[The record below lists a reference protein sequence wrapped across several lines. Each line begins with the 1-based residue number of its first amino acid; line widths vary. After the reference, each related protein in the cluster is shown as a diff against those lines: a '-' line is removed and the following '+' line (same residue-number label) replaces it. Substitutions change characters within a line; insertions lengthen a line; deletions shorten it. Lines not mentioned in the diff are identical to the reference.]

1 MTRRLQQTGA
11 WLAGSLLFLPFAA
24 AAADISPESAQITR
38 VSATLNGVF
47 SPRGF
52 FNILVPL
59 GHIQGVRATKLD
71 LKKSLITIDFDPGTP
86 VTKAE
91 MRQVM
96 ENAGY
101 KPGPVAIEYI
111 PASEVSE
118 TGPGW
123 RAVKQPHSK
132 NPLIR
137 WFKMNF

>member
-1 MTRRLQQTGA
+1 MTTRLAEIGA
-11 WLAGSLLFLPFAA
+11 WLAGALLVLPFAA
-24 AAADISPESAQITR
+24 AAADIPPASAQITR

-59 GHIQGVRATKLD
+59 GQIQGVRATKLD
-71 LKKSLITIDFDPGTP
+71 LKKSLITIDFDPGIP

-101 KPGPVAIEYI
+101 KPGPVAMEHI
-111 PASEVSE
+111 PVSKVSE
-118 TGPGW
+118 IGPGW
-123 RAVKQPHSK
+123 RTVKHPRSK
-132 NPLIR
+132 NVLIR
-137 WFKMNF
+137 WLKMNF

>member
-1 MTRRLQQTGA
+1 MTTRLKQIGA
-11 WLAGSLLFLPFAA
+11 WLACALLVLPFAA
-24 AAADISPESAQITR
+24 AAADIPPASAQITR

-59 GHIQGVRATKLD
+59 GQIQGVRATKLD
-71 LKKSLITIDFDPGTP
+71 LKKSLITIDFNPGTP
-86 VTKAE
+86 VTKTE

-96 ENAGY
+96 VNAGY
-101 KPGPVAIEYI
+101 KPGPVAMEHI
-111 PASEVSE
+111 PVSKVSE
-118 TGPGW
+118 IGPGW
-123 RAVKQPHSK
+123 KAVKQPHSK

>member
-1 MTRRLQQTGA
+1 MTTRLAEIGA
-11 WLAGSLLFLPFAA
+11 WLAGALLVLPFAA
-24 AAADISPESAQITR
+24 AAADIPPTSAQITR

-96 ENAGY
+96 ANAGY
-101 KPGPVAIEYI
+101 KPGPVAMEYI
-111 PASEVSE
+111 PVSEVSE

-123 RAVKQPHSK
+123 RAVSHPKSK
-132 NPLIR
+132 NPMIR
-137 WFKMNF
+137 WFKTNF

>member
-1 MTRRLQQTGA
+1 MTTRLTEIGA
-11 WLAGSLLFLPFAA
+11 WLAGALLVLPFAA
-24 AAADISPESAQITR
+24 AAADIPPVSAQITR

-96 ENAGY
+96 ANAGY
-101 KPGPVAIEYI
+101 KPGPVAMEYI
-111 PASEVSE
+111 PVSEVSE

-123 RAVKQPHSK
+123 RAVKHPHSK
-132 NPLIR
+132 NPMIR
-137 WFKMNF
+137 WFKTNF